1 LHEIWVLSQRD
12 QVISVVDTRTHE
24 VHLVPIAGGTAEPA
38 SSGYGIVYA
47 FKRIWVSGRDNF
59 IETLDPK
66 DPTTPKRL
74 PFPGDCPSVLARG
87 LGRVWV
93 AMNCP
98 DQVFALNSRGRDVLE
113 SKSKSPVFGVGI
125 AVGKGSV
132 WITHSS
138 AVAKVNPGTGKVLL
152 IPLGYPITIGSETG
166 ITAPG
171 VASRVAIAFDSVW
184 VSDNVNGVVF
194 KVDPKKD
201 TILDLIHIGGR
212 SAFLG
217 SGIAEGAGSIWV
229 TSPGTDSVVRID
241 PSDDSIQAR
250 IPLPSPPNG
259 LVFADGSVWVT
270 VNPDSQ

>member
-1 LHEIWVLSQRD
+1 MATTSCRA
-12 QVISVVDTRTHE
+12 SR
-24 VHLVPIAGGTAEPA
+24 AGGI
-38 SSGYGIVYA
+38 S
-47 FKRIWVSGRDNF
+47 
-59 IETLDPK
+59 
-66 DPTTPKRL
+66 
-74 PFPGDCPSVLARG
+74 
-87 LGRVWV
+87 
-93 AMNCP
+93 
-98 DQVFALNSRGRDVLE
+98 
-113 SKSKSPVFGVGI
+113 I
-125 AVGKGSV
+125 AAGSGSV
-132 WITHSS
+132 WTSNYVKGSI
-138 AVAKVNPGTGKVLL
+138 AKVNPVTGKVQP

-171 VASRVAIAFDSVW
+171 VASRVAVAFGHVW

-194 KVDPKKD
+194 VVDPKTD
-201 TILDLIHIGGR
+201 QITYTIPVGGR

-241 PSDDSIQAR
+241 PSDGSIQAR